1 MPDMEYLKRATEINP
16 EVIANRRYLHQHPE
30 LAFDLDNTVR
40 FVKEKLTEMGYAPA
54 DCGDHG
60 VVALAGGR
68 KPGKCILIRADMDA
82 LPMKEESGLAFSSL
96 TDSAAHTCGHDTH
109 TAMLLG
115 AAKLLKEMEDEIPGT
130 VKLMFQPAEEMGT
143 GAENMLKAGVLE
155 NPHVDASFGIHIF
168 AAVPAGVLVYGNGP
182 MLSSCDV
189 FEITVKGKGG
199 HGSMPNDTVDP
210 IMVGAHI
217 LTALES
223 INSREIAPDSFGV
236 LTVGCFQSGSKFN
249 IIPDTA
255 FMTGTIRT
263 FDSEVRA
270 FIKKRLV
277 ELAEGTARAYRAEA
291 TVSFPT
297 QICAVN
303 TDKDVA
309 RIVGESVAA
318 AVGAPRV
325 IGNFKPIA
333 GSEDFGYITS
343 EVPSTFFGLGGCPTD
358 YPAYPQHSPNIRFNE
373 DAFPVG
379 VAAYVSGAIG
389 WLQSQAK
396 EA

>member
-1 MPDMEYLKRATEINP
+1 MPDMESLKRATEINP

-82 LPMKEESGLAFSSL
+82 LPMKEESGLEFSSL

-291 TVSFPT
+291 AVSFPT

>member
-82 LPMKEESGLAFSSL
+82 LPMKEESGLEFSSL

-291 TVSFPT
+291 VVSFPT

-303 TDKDVA
+303 TDTDVA

>member
-82 LPMKEESGLAFSSL
+82 LPMKEESGLEFSSL

-309 RIVGESVAA
+309 RIVGESVAV

>member
-82 LPMKEESGLAFSSL
+82 LPMKEESGLEFSSL

-291 TVSFPT
+291 VVSFPT

-389 WLQSQAK
+389 WLQSQA
-396 EA
+396 E

>member
-82 LPMKEESGLAFSSL
+82 LPMKEESGLEFSSL

-291 TVSFPT
+291 VVSFPT

-379 VAAYVSGAIG
+379 VAAYVSGAVG

>member
-30 LAFDLDNTVR
+30 LAFDLDNSVR

-82 LPMKEESGLAFSSL
+82 LPMKEESGLEFSSL

-263 FDSEVRA
+263 FDNEVRE
-270 FIKKRLV
+270 FMKKRLT

-389 WLQSQAK
+389 WLQSQAE

>member
-1 MPDMEYLKRATEINP
+1 MEYLKRAMEIQP
-16 EVIANRRYLHQHPE
+16 EVVANRRYLHQHPE
-30 LAFDLDNTVR
+30 LGHDLDNTVR

-60 VVALAGGR
+60 VVALAGGK

-82 LPMKEESGLAFSSL
+82 LPMKEESGLEFSSL

-130 VKLMFQPAEEMGT
+130 VKLMFQPAEEMCT
-143 GAENMLKAGVLE
+143 GADSMLKAGVLE
-155 NPHVDASFGIHIF
+155 NPHVDAAFGIHIF
-168 AAVPAGVLVYGNGP
+168 AAVPAGVLVYGTGP
-182 MLSSCDV
+182 MLSSADI

-199 HGSMPNDTVDP
+199 HGSMPNDTIDP
-210 IMVGAHI
+210 VMVGAHI

-236 LTVGCFQSGSKFN
+236 LTIGCFQGGSKFN
-249 IIPDTA
+249 VIPDTA
-255 FMTGTIRT
+255 VMGGTIRT
-263 FDSEVRA
+263 FDSGVRE
-270 FIKKRLV
+270 FMKKRLV
-277 ELAEGTARAYRAEA
+277 EIAEGTAKAYRAEA
-291 TVSFPT
+291 TVEFSGQT
-297 QICAVN
+297 GAVV

-325 IGNFKPIA
+325 IGNFKPVA
-333 GSEDFGYITS
+333 GSEDFGYVTN
-343 EVPSTFFGLGGCPTD
+343 EVPSTFFGLGGCPKD
-358 YPAYPQHSPNIRFNE
+358 YPPYPQHSPNIRFNE

-389 WLQSQAK
+389 WLQSQA
-396 EA
+396 E

>member
-82 LPMKEESGLAFSSL
+82 LPMKEESGLEFSSL

-168 AAVPAGVLVYGNGP
+168 AAVPAGVLVYGPGP
-182 MLSSCDV
+182 MLSSADI

-236 LTVGCFQSGSKFN
+236 LTIGCFQGGSKFN

-263 FDSEVRA
+263 FDNSVRE
-270 FIKKRLV
+270 FMKKRLT

-291 TVSFPT
+291 TVKFPT
-297 QICAVN
+297 EIYGVI
-303 TDKDVA
+303 TDKEVA

-318 AVGAPRV
+318 AVGAQRV

-333 GSEDFGYITS
+333 GSEDFGYITN
-343 EVPSTFFGLGGCPTD
+343 EVPSTFFGLGGCPAD

-373 DAFPVG
+373 DAFPIG

-389 WLQSQAK
+389 WLQSQA
-396 EA
+396 E

>member
-82 LPMKEESGLAFSSL
+82 LPMKEESGLEFSSL

-263 FDSEVRA
+263 FDSEVRE

-291 TVSFPT
+291 AVSFPT

>member
-1 MPDMEYLKRATEINP
+1 MEYLKRATEINP

-30 LAFDLDNTVR
+30 LGHNLDNTVR
-40 FVKEKLTEMGYAPA
+40 FVKEKLTELGYEPK

-60 VVALAGGR
+60 VVALAGGK

-82 LPMKEESGLAFSSL
+82 LPMKEESGLEFSSL

-168 AAVPAGVLVYGNGP
+168 AAVPAGVLVYAPGP
-182 MLSSCDV
+182 MLSSADI
-189 FEITVKGKGG
+189 FEINVKGKGG
-199 HGSMPNDTVDP
+199 HGSMPNETVDP

-217 LTALES
+217 ITALES

-236 LTVGCFQSGSKFN
+236 LTIGCFQSGSKFN
-249 IIPDTA
+249 IIPDSA

-263 FDSEVRA
+263 FDNGVRE
-270 FIKKRLV
+270 FMKKRLV
-277 ELAEGTARAYRAEA
+277 ELVEGTARAYRAEA
-291 TVSFPT
+291 TVTFPT
-297 QICAVN
+297 EVYAVI

-309 RIVGESVAA
+309 RVVGESVAA

-333 GSEDFGYITS
+333 GSEDFGYITN
-343 EVPSTFFGLGGCPTD
+343 EVPSTFFGLGGCPAD

-389 WLQSQAK
+389 WLQSQA
-396 EA
+396 E

>member
-30 LAFDLDNTVR
+30 LAFDLGNTVR

-82 LPMKEESGLAFSSL
+82 LPMKEESGLEFSSL

-270 FIKKRLV
+270 FIKKRLT

>member
-16 EVIANRRYLHQHPE
+16 EVIANRRYLHRHPE

-291 TVSFPT
+291 AVSFPT

>member
-1 MPDMEYLKRATEINP
+1 MPDMEYLNRATEINP

-60 VVALAGGR
+60 VVALAGGKR
-68 KPGKCILIRADMDA
+68 PGKCILIRADMDA
-82 LPMKEESGLAFSSL
+82 LPMKEESGLEFSSL

-291 TVSFPT
+291 VVSFPT

>member
-1 MPDMEYLKRATEINP
+1 MSDMEYLKRATEINP

-82 LPMKEESGLAFSSL
+82 LPMKEESGLEFSSL

-291 TVSFPT
+291 VVSFPT

>member
-40 FVKEKLTEMGYAPA
+40 FVKEKLTEMGSAPA

-82 LPMKEESGLAFSSL
+82 LPMKEESGLEFSSL

-182 MLSSCDV
+182 MLSSCDI

-263 FDSEVRA
+263 FDSEVRE

>member
-1 MPDMEYLKRATEINP
+1 MSDMEYLKRATEINP

-60 VVALAGGR
+60 VVAFAGGR

-82 LPMKEESGLAFSSL
+82 LPMKEESGLEFSSL

-263 FDSEVRA
+263 FDNEVRE
-270 FIKKRLV
+270 FMKKRLT

>member
-82 LPMKEESGLAFSSL
+82 LPMKEESGLEFSSL

-389 WLQSQAK
+389 WLKSQAK

>member
-82 LPMKEESGLAFSSL
+82 LPMKEESGLEFSSL

-168 AAVPAGVLVYGNGP
+168 AAVPAGVLVYANGP

-263 FDSEVRA
+263 FDSEVRE

-291 TVSFPT
+291 AVSFPT

>member
-30 LAFDLDNTVR
+30 LAFDLGNTVR

-60 VVALAGGR
+60 VVALAGGKR
-68 KPGKCILIRADMDA
+68 PGKCILIRADMDA
-82 LPMKEESGLAFSSL
+82 LPMKEESGLEFSSL

-263 FDSEVRA
+263 FDNEVRE
-270 FIKKRLV
+270 FMKKRLT

>member
-60 VVALAGGR
+60 VVALAGGKR
-68 KPGKCILIRADMDA
+68 PGKCILIRADMDA
-82 LPMKEESGLAFSSL
+82 LPMKEESGLEFSSL

-217 LTALES
+217 ITALES

-263 FDSEVRA
+263 FDSEVRE
-270 FIKKRLV
+270 FIKKRLT

>member
-60 VVALAGGR
+60 VVALAGGKR
-68 KPGKCILIRADMDA
+68 PGKCILIRADMDA
-82 LPMKEESGLAFSSL
+82 LPMKEESGLEFSSL

-263 FDSEVRA
+263 FDSEVRE
-270 FIKKRLV
+270 FIKKRLT

>member
-82 LPMKEESGLAFSSL
+82 LPMKEESGLEFSSL

-109 TAMLLG
+109 TAMLPG

-263 FDSEVRA
+263 FDSEVRE

-291 TVSFPT
+291 AVSFPT

-343 EVPSTFFGLGGCPTD
+343 EVPPTFFGLGGCPTD

>member
-1 MPDMEYLKRATEINP
+1 MSDMEYLKRATEINP

-82 LPMKEESGLAFSSL
+82 LPMKEESGLEFSSL

>member
-30 LAFDLDNTVR
+30 LAFDLGNTVR

-60 VVALAGGR
+60 VVALAGGKR
-68 KPGKCILIRADMDA
+68 PGKCILIRADMDA
-82 LPMKEESGLAFSSL
+82 LPMKEESGLEFSSL

-263 FDSEVRA
+263 FDSEVRE
-270 FIKKRLV
+270 FIKKRLT

>member
-82 LPMKEESGLAFSSL
+82 LPMKEESGLEFSSL

-263 FDSEVRA
+263 FDSEVLE
-270 FIKKRLV
+270 FMKKRLT

>member
-82 LPMKEESGLAFSSL
+82 LPMKEESGLEFSSL

-263 FDSEVRA
+263 FDSEVRE
-270 FIKKRLV
+270 FIKKRLT

>member
-1 MPDMEYLKRATEINP
+1 MPDLEYLKRATEINP

-40 FVKEKLTEMGYAPA
+40 FVKEKLTEMGYAPV

-82 LPMKEESGLAFSSL
+82 LPMKEESGLEFSSL

-168 AAVPAGVLVYGNGP
+168 AAVPAGVLVYANGP

-263 FDSEVRA
+263 FDSEVRE
-270 FIKKRLV
+270 FIKKRLT

>member
-291 TVSFPT
+291 VVSFPT

>member
-1 MPDMEYLKRATEINP
+1 MDYLKRATEINP

-30 LAFDLDNTVR
+30 RAFDLDNTVR

-82 LPMKEESGLAFSSL
+82 LPMKEESGLEFSSL

-168 AAVPAGVLVYGNGP
+168 AAVPAGVLVYANGP

-236 LTVGCFQSGSKFN
+236 LTIGCFQGGSKFN

-263 FDSEVRA
+263 FDNSVRE
-270 FIKKRLV
+270 FMKKRLT

-291 TVSFPT
+291 TVKFPT
-297 QICAVN
+297 EIYGVI

-318 AVGAPRV
+318 AVGAQRV

-333 GSEDFGYITS
+333 GSEDFGYITN
-343 EVPSTFFGLGGCPTD
+343 EVPSTFFGLGGCPAD

-373 DAFPVG
+373 DAFPIG

>member
-82 LPMKEESGLAFSSL
+82 LPMKEESGLEFSSL

-291 TVSFPT
+291 TVGFPT
-297 QICAVN
+297 QICAVI

>member
-1 MPDMEYLKRATEINP
+1 MDYLKRATEINP
-16 EVIANRRYLHQHPE
+16 EVVANRRYLHQHPE
-30 LAFDLDNTVR
+30 LGHDLDNTVR
-40 FVKEKLTEMGYAPA
+40 FVKEKLTELGYEPQ

-60 VVALAGGR
+60 IVALAGGK

-82 LPMKEESGLAFSSL
+82 LPMKEESGLEFSSL

-115 AAKLLKEMEDEIPGT
+115 AAKLLREMEDEIPGT

-168 AAVPAGVLVYGNGP
+168 AAVPAGVLVYGPGP
-182 MLSSCDV
+182 MLSSADI

-236 LTVGCFQSGSKFN
+236 LTIGCFQGGSKFN

-263 FDSEVRA
+263 FDNSVRE
-270 FIKKRLV
+270 FMKKRLT

-291 TVSFPT
+291 TVKFPT
-297 QICAVN
+297 EIYGVI

-318 AVGAPRV
+318 AVGAQRV

-333 GSEDFGYITS
+333 GSEDFGYITN
-343 EVPSTFFGLGGCPTD
+343 EVPSTFFGLGGCPAD

-373 DAFPVG
+373 DAFPIG

-389 WLQSQAK
+389 WLQSQA
-396 EA
+396 E

>member
-82 LPMKEESGLAFSSL
+82 LPMKEESGLEFSSL

>member
-82 LPMKEESGLAFSSL
+82 LPMKEESGLEFSSL

-168 AAVPAGVLVYGNGP
+168 AAVPAGVLVYANGP
-182 MLSSCDV
+182 MLSSCDI

>member
-82 LPMKEESGLAFSSL
+82 LPMKEESGLEFSSL

-236 LTVGCFQSGSKFN
+236 LTIGCFQGGSKFN

-263 FDSEVRA
+263 FDNSVRE
-270 FIKKRLV
+270 FMKKRLT

-291 TVSFPT
+291 TVKFPT
-297 QICAVN
+297 EIYAVI

-325 IGNFKPIA
+325 NGSFKPIA
-333 GSEDFGYITS
+333 GSEDFGYITN
-343 EVPSTFFGLGGCPTD
+343 EVPSTFFGLGGCPAD

-389 WLQSQAK
+389 WLQSQA
-396 EA
+396 E

>member
-1 MPDMEYLKRATEINP
+1 MPDMEYLNRATEINP

-82 LPMKEESGLAFSSL
+82 LPMKEESGLEFSSL

-109 TAMLLG
+109 AAMLLG

-263 FDSEVRA
+263 FDSEVRE

-291 TVSFPT
+291 TVNFPT
-297 QICAVN
+297 QICAVI

>member
-82 LPMKEESGLAFSSL
+82 LPMKEESGLEFSSL

-168 AAVPAGVLVYGNGP
+168 AAVPAGVLVYANGP

-270 FIKKRLV
+270 FIKKRLT